1 MTGVRPNS
9 SALRIFL
16 VEDHRDSL
24 DLLWIYLEHSGYVVL
39 FARSKAEALRGIPNA
54 NCDVLLS
61 NIDLPDGNGW
71 DLIRE
76 AGKSCPAYAILMS
89 GFGTEADC
97 ERSAEAGFRHYLVKP
112 VSVAELTVLLDK
124 AVAELR
130 GQQKLSA

>member
-54 NCDVLLS
+54 NYFLLS
-61 NIDLPDGNGW
+61 NIDLPYGNGW
-71 DLIRE
+71 DLNRE

-89 GFGTEADC
+89 GFGTE
-97 ERSAEAGFRHYLVKP
+97 S
-112 VSVAELTVLLDK
+112 
-124 AVAELR
+124 
-130 GQQKLSA
+130 